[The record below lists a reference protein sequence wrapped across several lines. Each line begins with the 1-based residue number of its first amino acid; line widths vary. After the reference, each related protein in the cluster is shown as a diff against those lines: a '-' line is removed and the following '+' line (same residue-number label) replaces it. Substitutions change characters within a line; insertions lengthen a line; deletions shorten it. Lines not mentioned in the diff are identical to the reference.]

1 MGGVKDAD
9 QGGRVVGAVTYVVRM
24 IAKQG
29 QAEAVQEL
37 LLTNPRRIEQGE
49 PGNLAFGV
57 HRSTDNPNEFWLYE
71 TWVDEAAV
79 QAHESGDA
87 FKQYKETLRP
97 LVEPESVIFGNTV
110 PIKVLGYGPLPTA
123 VGLPS
128 PMRLRACR
136 SHSLTVVSPMVGPI
150 VRRASGASLALSRPW
165 CVALWLGR
173 GAAPRRLHP
182 LGVGSVVPTC
192 CRALETFG
200 WVVAARGTLWSA
212 AGCGRRPL
220 RQRP

>member
-1 MGGVKDAD
+1 
-9 QGGRVVGAVTYVVRM
+9 VGAVSYFVRM
-24 IAKQG
+24 VAKPG

-97 LVEPESVIFGNTV
+97 LVEPDSVLFGNTV
-110 PIKVLGYGPLPTA
+110 PIKVLGYGPLPTDA
-123 VGLPS
+123 EASQSDELQGSGS
-128 PMRLRACR
+128 P
-136 SHSLTVVSPMVGPI
+136 
-150 VRRASGASLALSRPW
+150 
-165 CVALWLGR
+165 
-173 GAAPRRLHP
+173 
-182 LGVGSVVPTC
+182 
-192 CRALETFG
+192 
-200 WVVAARGTLWSA
+200 
-212 AGCGRRPL
+212 
-220 RQRP
+220 

>member
-1 MGGVKDAD
+1 
-9 QGGRVVGAVTYVVRM
+9 VGAVSYFVRM
-24 IAKQG
+24 VAKPG

-49 PGNLAFGV
+49 RGNLAFGV

-110 PIKVLGYGPLPTA
+110 PIKVLGYGPLPA
-123 VGLPS
+123 
-128 PMRLRACR
+128 AAE
-136 SHSLTVVSPMVGPI
+136 
-150 VRRASGASLALSRPW
+150 ASQSDEP
-165 CVALWLGR
+165 
-173 GAAPRRLHP
+173 
-182 LGVGSVVPTC
+182 
-192 CRALETFG
+192 
-200 WVVAARGTLWSA
+200 
-212 AGCGRRPL
+212 
-220 RQRP
+220 